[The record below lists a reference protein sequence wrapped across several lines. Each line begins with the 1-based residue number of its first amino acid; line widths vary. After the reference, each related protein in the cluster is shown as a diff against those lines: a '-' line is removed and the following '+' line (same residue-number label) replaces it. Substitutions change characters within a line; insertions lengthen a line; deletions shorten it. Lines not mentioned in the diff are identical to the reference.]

1 MVFQVIYKKK
11 NCIFVVWWYVGNIE
25 SSGGHSEA
33 LAPQFFCEIRHKPTN
48 HPGTQSNRLICG
60 SSHSGPGFP
69 ASLPLTHIPRLAIM
83 TVGAVYAKGIELL
96 RFRTSRAMLL
106 GMTWNERER
115 KKTLSFWSR
124 SLMQWKLLVFS
135 YFVSLTLFHKY
146 WFCFCKYIMENPTIL

>member
-1 MVFQVIYKKK
+1 MRACSFKARKLLQIFLGALLKGGISSYLK
-11 NCIFVVWWYVGNIE
+11 NKTCIFVVWWYVGNIE

-48 HPGTQSNRLICG
+48 HPGTESSNHFICG

-106 GMTWNERER
+106 GMTWNERE
-115 KKTLSFWSR
+115 KKNNIF
-124 SLMQWKLLVFS
+124 LV
-135 YFVSLTLFHKY
+135 T
-146 WFCFCKYIMENPTIL
+146 